1 MASEVH
7 DEHEE
12 PVAVRTPLVERVQ
25 SSLSV
30 GSLTCAC
37 SCYGW
42 DQEELLLLTER
53 LEEEDT
59 TRSLLRL
66 DFSAEREKLCYADI
80 VGGDDEVC
88 DEEDVD
94 GLESPQPGWN
104 TARSSSATLMEERAQ
119 HIPTS
124 SRPKLQPSE
133 SLRRRK
139 VANTKEQSLLRKLSQ
154 YKKLNAELHHQLQ
167 VFYKNEAV
175 AQVCFLLCC
184 LTTAAHL
191 QCVDV
196 VANCVH
202 CYRLCECS

>member
-1 MASEVH
+1 MAH
-7 DEHEE
+7 
-12 PVAVRTPLVERVQ
+12 P
-25 SSLSV
+25 
-30 GSLTCAC
+30 LTCAC
-37 SCYGW
+37 SCYGSE
-42 DQEELLLLTER
+42 QEELLLTER
-53 LEEEDT
+53 LEDDT

-66 DFSAEREKLCYADI
+66 DFSAKREKPRYTDI
-80 VGGDDEVC
+80 VSGDEEVC
-88 DEEDVD
+88 EGEDVD

-133 SLRRRK
+133 SLRKRK
-139 VANTKEQSLLRKLSQ
+139 VANTKEQSLSRKLSQ

-167 VFYKNEAV
+167 VFYKNEAI

-191 QCVDV
+191 
-196 VANCVH
+196 
-202 CYRLCECS
+202 